1 MMEENKSGQ
10 TLPDENAVP
19 SAETDKPAPL
29 DESADADKTDTVET
43 TAESEES
50 TEKKEQDELETT
62 DGKEFAARYH
72 SAKERDL
79 EMLSKEMED
88 RTQNNTKKKKW
99 KTAVKI
105 IAMILLIGLS
115 VGIMFGLSG
124 YLSVNQLKFTEMLKT
139 TFNWRYFLIFLAAIV
154 VYIFVESLKYAYLL
168 KISTGK
174 WRLKNSIKVM
184 FLGKYYDAITPL
196 GTGGQPFQI
205 YYLHKRN
212 VPAGVATAV
221 PLVKYIVTT
230 FVFGIMCAV
239 FLGIAPSHFK
249 GDTNVSNALS
259 ISLMAIAWV
268 ALVFNML
275 VPTVMILLS
284 AFPKVGKKIIVWIVK
299 VLSKMH
305 IVKHKYPVTKKYVYE
320 VAEYRNALK
329 LLIKKWYS
337 LIPLVLISAVEC
349 FILLSMP
356 LFTVMAIAGNDPSVQ
371 LTGELLVQILCLSAV
386 SFYAA
391 SLVPTPGNSG
401 ASEATSSFVF
411 ITVMTSTVVQ
421 SVSGWVIFTWR
432 FATFYLYIVVGVC
445 ISVFSMIR
453 DAVRAKRKKN
463 KQQN

>member
-1 MMEENKSGQ
+1 MEENKSEQ

-29 DESADADKTDTVET
+29 DESADADITDTVET

-453 DAVRAKRKKN
+453 DAVRAKRKK
-463 KQQN
+463 KEQQN

>member
-1 MMEENKSGQ
+1 MEENKSEQ

-29 DESADADKTDTVET
+29 DESADADITDTVET

>member
-1 MMEENKSGQ
+1 MMEENKSEQ

-29 DESADADKTDTVET
+29 DESADADITDTVET

-453 DAVRAKRKKN
+453 DAVRAKRKK
-463 KQQN
+463 KEQQN

>member
-1 MMEENKSGQ
+1 MEENKSGQ

-212 VPAGVATAV
+212 VPAGIATAV

>member
-1 MMEENKSGQ
+1 MEENKSEQ
-10 TLPDENAVP
+10 PLPDENAVP

-445 ISVFSMIR
+445 ISVFTMIR